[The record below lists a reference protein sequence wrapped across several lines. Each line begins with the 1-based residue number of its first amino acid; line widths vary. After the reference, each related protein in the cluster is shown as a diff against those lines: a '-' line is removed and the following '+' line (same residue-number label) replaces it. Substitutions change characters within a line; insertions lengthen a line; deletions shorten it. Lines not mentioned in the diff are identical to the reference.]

1 VRRFV
6 ALLRGVNVGTSRR
19 VPMGALRTTLSAS
32 GLHDVRTYLQSGNV
46 VFSAE
51 ERSAPKLTRTIESS
65 IEREFGLRVDTL
77 VLACDIFA
85 RIAAEN
91 PFLQLAPTPDESSLH
106 VAFMFETLAPEA
118 FAARELPAGEGEC
131 ALLGDQAIY
140 LLLPHG
146 VGRSKLAAG
155 LTRVGVPTT
164 SRNWRTV
171 TTLVGMCEAA
181 PS

>member
-1 VRRFV
+1 
-6 ALLRGVNVGTSRR
+6 
-19 VPMGALRTTLSAS
+19 MGALRTALTAS

-51 ERSAPKLTRTIESS
+51 ERSVPKLTRAIESS
-65 IEREFGLRVDTL
+65 IEREFAFRVDTL
-77 VLACDIFA
+77 VLTCDTFA

-91 PFLQLAPTPDESSLH
+91 PFLQLTPAPDEGSLH
-106 VAFMFETLAPEA
+106 VAFSFETLAPQTFA
-118 FAARELPAGEGEC
+118 AARELPADEGER

-146 VGRSKLAAG
+146 VGRSKLAASV
-155 LTRVGVPTT
+155 TRVGVPTT

-171 TTLVGMCEAA
+171 RTLVGMCEAA
-181 PS
+181 SS